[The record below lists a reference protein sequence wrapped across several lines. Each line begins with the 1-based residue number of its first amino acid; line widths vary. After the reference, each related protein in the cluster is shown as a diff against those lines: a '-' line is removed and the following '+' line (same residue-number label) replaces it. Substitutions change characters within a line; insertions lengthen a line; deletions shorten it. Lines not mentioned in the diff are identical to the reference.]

1 MTGSFRAFLDANVLY
16 PVSLRNLLMR
26 LTLAKLFQALWSSD
40 VHEEWIRAVLRDRPD
55 LSAAQLHSVRAAM
68 DEQAAD
74 SLVTGYESL
83 IGSITLPDPDD
94 RHVLAA
100 AIVAGADVIVT
111 RNLKDFPPESLARY
125 EVEVQHP
132 DEFVRHLIDLAPAL
146 VVKSVRDQQARLINP
161 PVSMSELLA
170 QFEQIGL
177 VETVAELRRLMDDP
191 P

>member
-1 MTGSFRAFLDANVLY
+1 MKGSFRAFLDANVLY

-74 SLVTGYESL
+74 SLVTGYEFL
-83 IGSITLPDPDD
+83 IPSITLPDPDD

-125 EVEVQHP
+125 RGRGAASRRGRPPSHRPRPGDGRPICPRPTGPPDQSAGQH
-132 DEFVRHLIDLAPAL
+132 ER
-146 VVKSVRDQQARLINP
+146 VVGAV
-161 PVSMSELLA
+161 
-170 QFEQIGL
+170 
-177 VETVAELRRLMDDP
+177 
-191 P
+191 